1 MCKKNVDHKCLTN
14 EKLLCDKYG
23 LHLLYFCLPPKKTK
37 KSLHLI
43 RMQDEAALHRALEAN
58 HGLTLVK
65 HQAVCQKQWMKTGRD
80 FLQTAAENRY
90 IPSGNLT

>member
-14 EKLLCDKYG
+14 GKLICDKYG
-23 LHLLYFCLPPKKTK
+23 LLLFTPKKTK

-58 HGLTLVK
+58 HGLAK
-65 HQAVCQKQWMKTGRD
+65 RR
-80 FLQTAAENRY
+80 NRVE
-90 IPSGNLT
+90 